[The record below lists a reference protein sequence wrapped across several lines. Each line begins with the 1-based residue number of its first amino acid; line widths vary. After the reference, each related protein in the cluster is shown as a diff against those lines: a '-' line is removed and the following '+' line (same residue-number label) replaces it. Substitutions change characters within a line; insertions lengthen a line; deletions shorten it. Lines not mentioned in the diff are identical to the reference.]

1 MFKELMAAWRG
12 RTFLSEIV
20 NDFEQML
27 ILAEE
32 IFRNA
37 YGVWQGEQG
46 PEEIRD
52 NLYSTDRK
60 INRAEQKIRRRLMEH
75 LTIEPGVDIAA
86 CLVFMSIVKD
96 AERIGDY
103 AKNIF
108 EVTLLREE
116 GFKPDEW
123 TQTLKEIQE
132 GITEN
137 FNKIHRAFAEAEL
150 KTAQAI
156 MERHHRIALRCEEL
170 IRTMAKKGLPSNRGI
185 YYTLLSRYL
194 KRVSAHLA
202 NISSAIVN
210 PVEKIDFVSEGLL

>member
-12 RTFLSEIV
+12 KTFLSEIV
-20 NDFEQML
+20 KDFEQML
-27 ILAEE
+27 VLGEE
-32 IFRNA
+32 IFEDA
-37 YGVWQGEQG
+37 WGVWRGDRV

-60 INRAEQKIRRRLMEH
+60 INEAEQKIRRRLMEH
-75 LTIEPGVDIAA
+75 LTIEPGVDVAA
-86 CLVFMSIVKD
+86 SLVFMSIVKD

-108 EVTLLREE
+108 EVALLREE
-116 GFKPDEW
+116 GFHEDEC

-132 GITEN
+132 EVMGN
-137 FNKIHRAFAEAEL
+137 FQKTRQAFAEAEL
-150 KTAQAI
+150 RKAQAI
-156 MERHHRIALRCEEL
+156 MENHHKIAVRCEEL
-170 IRTMAKKGLPSNRGI
+170 IRTMAKKELPSNKGI
-185 YYTLLSRYL
+185 CYTLLSRYF

-202 NISSAIVN
+202 NIASAIVN